1 MNSGIELV
9 IFDMDGVLCRYD
21 FYRRLGMLSDI
32 TGVSAGDIDKVIFH
46 SGFDDRGDRGLYSAD
61 GYLRQFN
68 KLLGASVSR
77 HDWLRARKKSTFP
90 DAAMLDLA
98 AQVGSQV
105 PIAMLTN
112 NGPLLQDGLAE
123 VFSQAAALFGDKAF
137 FSSQFKSTKEEPD
150 IFHKILG
157 KLDGKATTT
166 LFIDDSPA
174 YIASAQ
180 TAALLTHQFKGID
193 GLRDVLFFYGITVG
207 PA

>member
-21 FYRRLGMLSDI
+21 FDRRLGMLSDI

-77 HDWLRARKKSTFP
+77 HDWLCARKKSTFT

-123 VFSQAAALFGDKAF
+123 VFSQAAALFGEKAF
-137 FSSQFKSTKEEPD
+137 FSSQFKSSKEEPE
-150 IFHKILG
+150 IFLQILTKLGG
-157 KLDGKATTT
+157 KPTTT

-193 GLRDVLFFYGITVG
+193 GLKDILISYGITIG
-207 PA
+207 LE